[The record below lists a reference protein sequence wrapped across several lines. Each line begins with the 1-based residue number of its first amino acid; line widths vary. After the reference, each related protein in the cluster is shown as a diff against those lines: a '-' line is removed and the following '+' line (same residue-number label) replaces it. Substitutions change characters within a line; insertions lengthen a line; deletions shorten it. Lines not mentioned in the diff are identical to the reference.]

1 MVCTIMENYINEE
14 NKSYLTVGFMKV
26 SVTLVVMLLLTLI
39 YAYVGD

>member
-1 MVCTIMENYINEE
+1 MENYINEE

-26 SVTLVVMLLLTLI
+26 SITLVVILLLTLI

>member
-1 MVCTIMENYINEE
+1 MVCTIMQNYINEE

-26 SVTLVVMLLLTLI
+26 SVTLIVMLLLTLI

>member
-1 MVCTIMENYINEE
+1 MENYIKEE

-26 SVTLVVMLLLTLI
+26 SITLVVMLLLTLI

>member
-1 MVCTIMENYINEE
+1 MENYIKEE

-26 SVTLVVMLLLTLI
+26 SITLVVVLLLTLI

>member
-1 MVCTIMENYINEE
+1 MENYINEE

-26 SVTLVVMLLLTLI
+26 LITLVVMLLLTLI